1 MNLFLNDIHDL
12 CDPYVYEQGEQLVRN
27 YNFNVDKQYLE
38 KERVTY
44 YTTRATFGY
53 ETVQMSISV
62 DSDYHI
68 TYFYC
73 NCLHQRLNTKN
84 FCKHLVAFALYIYR
98 NIFQNGIKNDVLEA
112 EILNDSESLNKI
124 EKKRIYA
131 NLVAEYN
138 NDKTKGNLYEVENKE
153 KVHLKVSLAASG
165 TKAYFLNIKVGINK
179 FYTIQSIREFLTRFD
194 MQEIYQYGKNLTL
207 KHDIINF
214 DDVSAKLISYL
225 MMISNRDI
233 EGVSLGF
240 KISGTQLD
248 ELLKILE
255 GESIQI
261 RQTTFK
267 NNGEDY
273 IVNMNPYH
281 LRFILNDETQCIEFN
296 DLEKV
301 QLLYGYKKYYI
312 LIDKYLRPLK
322 KIPKVMEPL
331 LKVMLEEGKI
341 DLSYSMEDFAKTIYP
356 LIYRYLEV
364 SDEFKNAHG
373 LQSLSIKTK
382 LDYEEF
388 ENQIVLS
395 AEYYLNDTK
404 VNPLDLQGS
413 MVYGQIEE
421 YISKVL
427 SLGFREVGFNKS
439 IFSIEGEELVGQ
451 FLETDI
457 EFLKEYGDVLVEESL
472 AKLQLSKIPQLSVNV
487 SYNTGI
493 LRVAIENISYTNNE
507 LEKILQS
514 YRNKKKYVKL
524 RGGRIIKI
532 DDKSLAEIDQ
542 MLDDLDLRLR
552 DLEEEKEIPLY
563 QVLKLSS
570 FANKDDS
577 VLNYHF
583 DEKVKDILK
592 HIKEYKKAPYVVPS
606 ALEDVLRGY
615 QVDAFKWL
623 MTLSS
628 YHFGGILADD
638 MGLGKTLEIIS
649 LIVANKDDNPS
660 LIVCPNSLIYNWKN
674 EFLKW
679 YPNLEVIN
687 ITGNAE
693 HRKNLINFINCN
705 KKVIYITSYDSL
717 VRDIDE
723 YEDKK
728 FKFIIIDEAQYI
740 KNFTA
745 QRARSTKIL
754 QGDVKFALTGTPIEN
769 SLLDLWS
776 IFDFIMPGYL
786 KNYLNFRDD
795 FERNI
800 MKEDEESLQLLI
812 KKITPF
818 ILRRNKK
825 DVLRDLPEKIE
836 HICYVEMET
845 EQRKIYEANLLIIKK
860 FLLKEKDA
868 NKIQL
873 LAYLTKLRQLCVDPK
888 LLYDAYIN
896 ESSKITKVEELLDE
910 LIPKGHRILIFTQFT
925 SAFSLIENK
934 LKEKGIKYFTL
945 SGKTPTIERLDMV
958 DEFNS
963 NNEIKVFIISLKA
976 GGTGLNLIGADT
988 VIHLDPWWNVS
999 AENQASDRAHRIGQN
1014 KTVHVYKLICEDS
1027 VEQKVLEL
1035 QLLKKELSDK
1045 VIKDDDGNIIDLK
1058 LDDYRYLLE

>member
-1 MNLFLNDIHDL
+1 MNLFLNDIRDL
-12 CDPYVYEQGEQLVRN
+12 CDPYIYEQGEQLS
-27 YNFNVDKQYLE
+27 YSHIFNVDKQYLE
-38 KERVTY
+38 KEKITY

-62 DSDYHI
+62 NQDYHI

-73 NCLHQRLNTKN
+73 NCFNQRINTKS

-98 NIFQNGIKNDVLEA
+98 NVFKKGIKNDVLEA
-112 EILNDSESLNKI
+112 EIVNDSESLDKI
-124 EKKRIYA
+124 EKKRVYS
-131 NLVAEYN
+131 NLVAEYSK
-138 NDKTKGNLYEVENKE
+138 DKEKGNLYEVENKE
-153 KVHLKVSLAASG
+153 KAHLKVSLAGSG
-165 TKAYFLNIKVGINK
+165 TKVYFLNIKVGINK
-179 FYTIQSIREFLTRFD
+179 FYNVQSIREFLTRFET
-194 MQEIYQYGKNLTL
+194 QEVHQYGKNLIL
-207 KHDIINF
+207 KHDIMNF
-214 DDVSAKLISYL
+214 DDVSVKLISYL
-225 MMISNRDI
+225 MMITNKDI

-240 KISGTQLD
+240 KICGTQLD

-255 GESIQI
+255 GETVQI
-261 RQTTFK
+261 KQSTFK

-273 IVNMNPYH
+273 VINLNPYH
-281 LRFILNDETQCIEFN
+281 LQFILNDENNCIEFLGL
-296 DLEKV
+296 DKV

-312 LIDKYLRPLK
+312 LIDRYLRPLK
-322 KIPKVMEPL
+322 KIPKVIEPL

-341 DLSYSMEDFAKTIYP
+341 DLSYSLDDFTKTIYP

-364 SDEFKNAHG
+364 SMDFKEKYG

-388 ENQIVLS
+388 ESQIVLT
-395 AEYYLNDTK
+395 AEYYLNNNK
-404 VNPLDLQGS
+404 VNPLALQDS

-427 SLGFREVGFNKS
+427 SLGFREVGIDKS
-439 IFSIEGEELVGQ
+439 VFSLEGDENVGQ

-457 EFLKEYGDVLVEESL
+457 EFLKEYGEVLIEESL
-472 AKLQLSKIPQLSVNV
+472 AKLQLNKIPQLNINV

-493 LRVAIENISYTNNE
+493 LRVAIENINYTNNE
-507 LEKILQS
+507 LEKILQN

-524 RGGRIIKI
+524 RGGRIVKL
-532 DDKSLAEIDQ
+532 DNKSISELNSV
-542 MLDDLDLRLR
+542 LDDLEINDLS
-552 DLEEEKEIPLY
+552 KTNEIPLY
-563 QVLKLSS
+563 QIFKLSS
-570 FANKDDS
+570 LANQEES
-577 VLNYHF
+577 IINYHF

-592 HIKEYKKAPYVVPS
+592 HIKEYKKASYCVPS
-606 ALEDVLRGY
+606 ALENILRSY

-649 LIVANKDDNPS
+649 LIVANQEDKPS

-679 YPNLEVIN
+679 YPNLEVNN
-687 ITGNAE
+687 ITGTAE
-693 HRKNLINFINCN
+693 YRKNIIKQIDCS
-705 KKVIYITSYDSL
+705 KKVIYISSYDSL

-723 YEDKK
+723 YIDKK

-745 QRARSTKIL
+745 QRARSAKIL
-754 QGDVKFALTGTPIEN
+754 QGDIKFALTGTPIEN

-786 KNYLNFRDD
+786 KNYLDFRDD

-800 MKEDEESLQLLI
+800 MKEDEESLKLLI

-818 ILRRNKK
+818 ILRRDKK
-825 DVLRDLPEKIE
+825 DVLKDLPEKID
-836 HICYVEMET
+836 HVCYVEMET

-888 LLYDAYIN
+888 LLYDTYVN
-896 ESSKITKVEELLDE
+896 ESSKITKINELLDE
-910 LIPKGHRILIFTQFT
+910 LIPQGHRILIFTQFT

-934 LKEKGIKYFTL
+934 LKEKNIKYFTL

-958 DEFNS
+958 DKFN
-963 NNEIKVFIISLKA
+963 NDKEIKVFIISLKA
-976 GGTGLNLIGADT
+976 GGTGLNLIGADV

-999 AENQASDRAHRIGQN
+999 AENQASDRAHRIGQS

-1045 VIKDDDGNIIDLK
+1045 VIKDDDGNIVNLK
-1058 LDDYRYLLE
+1058 IDDYHYLLE